1 MRVTGLF
8 KPRSPDV
15 RSLAASQGGPNA
27 RVVRASHV
35 VSTTRDGLTVLLDLE
50 RGRYHTLNEIAG
62 RIWTL
67 LANATT
73 VDVIAQVIQQEY
85 DVPVDAS
92 TDRLQRDITALLVTL
107 GDAGLLHVEAEVPT
121 PS

>member
-8 KPRSPDV
+8 KPRSSDV
-15 RSLAASQGGPNA
+15 RSLAASDVGPNA

-35 VSTTRDGLTVLLDLE
+35 ASTTRDGLTVLLDLE

-67 LANATT
+67 LADATT
-73 VDVIAQVIQQEY
+73 VDAIARVIQEEY
-85 DVPVDAS
+85 DAPIDGSA
-92 TDRLQRDITALLVTL
+92 DRLQRDITTLLVTL
-107 GDAGLLHVEAEVPT
+107 GDAGLLQVESEAPT